1 MVMDPWLFR
10 PPVLVGERVVW
21 LGSGSG
27 LPQGGVVRWI
37 GKLPEMGPDW
47 TVGLQL
53 DNPLPYG
60 GIDGTWGN
68 RHLFTCEPKHGLI
81 VPITKTVREADLLSW
96 PFNSHVHINIGHAAS
111 TRRIASAEAAW
122 AGAAAGRPA
131 PARSAPPTPCRHPNQ
146 LSSNARQTVCRK
158 RISSRYED

>member
-96 PFNSHVHINIGHAAS
+96 PFNSHGLKIYS
-111 TRRIASAEAAW
+111 LLSKTRNMKNPQSLY
-122 AGAAAGRPA
+122 
-131 PARSAPPTPCRHPNQ
+131 HPGSEEEKS
-146 LSSNARQTVCRK
+146 LADYK
-158 RISSRYED
+158 LFL

>member
-96 PFNSHVHINIGHAAS
+96 PFNSHGGGARHGA
-111 TRRIASAEAAW
+111 
-122 AGAAAGRPA
+122 AGAAPPQSQLHQPQP
-131 PARSAPPTPCRHPNQ
+131 PARHRP
-146 LSSNARQTVCRK
+146 
-158 RISSRYED
+158 